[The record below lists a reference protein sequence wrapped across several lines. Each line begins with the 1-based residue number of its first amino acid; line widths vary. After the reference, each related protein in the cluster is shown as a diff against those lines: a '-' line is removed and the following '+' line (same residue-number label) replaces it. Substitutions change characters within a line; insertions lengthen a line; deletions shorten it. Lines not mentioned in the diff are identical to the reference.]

1 MQLVW
6 SSGFSRKLKRLLRQN
21 PQIKLQI
28 EQTLEQLAIDPFDS
42 SLKTHKLKGD
52 LANCWSCSI
61 NYSDRIVFQFV
72 ENSETA
78 EEEILLLTV
87 GSHDEVY

>member
-21 PQIKLQI
+21 PQIKSQI
-28 EQTLEQLAIDPFDS
+28 EQTLEQLALDPFDP

>member
-1 MQLVW
+1 MH
-6 SSGFSRKLKRLLRQN
+6 S
-21 PQIKLQI
+21 QI
-28 EQTLEQLAIDPFDS
+28 EQTLEQLALDPFDP
-42 SLKTHKLKGD
+42 SLKTHKLKGE
-52 LANCWSCSI
+52 LANRWSCSI

-72 ENSETA
+72 ENSETS